1 MTSSGPAAV
10 LPPMD
15 DPPAIG
21 DLGLLGDTR
30 TAALVDTRGRILW
43 LCLPHF
49 DGEPVFGALLA
60 GESGGLFTLG
70 PAGEARVVR
79 RRYRS
84 GSTVLETT
92 WRVDG
97 GELVLTE
104 GMIAEVRGAVF
115 PSLCLVRR
123 LEARGRAVTCRVQLD
138 PRVGPERGRARARTT
153 RAGLVYRLE
162 RGAALSFVADRE
174 IALDGEH
181 AVELSVE
188 PGRPMTVVLTAA
200 HREPL
205 THVSPEAAWRALGDD
220 EERWRR
226 WSARIDTDGTF
237 PEAVVRS
244 LITLRLLTYS
254 PSGAPVAAPTTS
266 LPEQLGGARN
276 WDYRFAWPRDAS
288 IGIGAMLGVG
298 LDDQAHAFLYWLLHA
313 SRLDRPRLPALLTLH
328 GKRVPPEQE
337 RPTWPGYACSRPVRF
352 GNDARDQHQLDSYG
366 WVLDAMWLL
375 VRSGHPLYGETWRT
389 AMALADHVAARWREP
404 DAGLWEVRGEPAH
417 YVHSKLMA
425 WLALDRALRIAERQ
439 GAPRRRLV
447 RWRAER
453 EALATDV
460 LTKGVDNRAGTLVRA
475 YGRSDLDAALLILP
489 LLGLV
494 PADSPLVVGTVEAV
508 ARELSAGRP
517 LLHRYPPGEDGLAG
531 GEGAFLPCSFWL
543 VQALAAT
550 GDIDGAS
557 ALMEEL
563 LAIAGP
569 LGLYAEEADPAS
581 GEQLGNF
588 PQAFTHATL
597 VQAALAI
604 RDATTG
610 RGAVP
615 GRSRTPGEQAW

>member
-1 MTSSGPAAV
+1 
-10 LPPMD
+10 
-15 DPPAIG
+15 
-21 DLGLLGDTR
+21 
-30 TAALVDTRGRILW
+30 
-43 LCLPHF
+43 
-49 DGEPVFGALLA
+49 
-60 GESGGLFTLG
+60 
-70 PAGEARVVR
+70 
-79 RRYRS
+79 
-84 GSTVLETT
+84 
-92 WRVDG
+92 
-97 GELVLTE
+97 
-104 GMIAEVRGAVF
+104 
-115 PSLCLVRR
+115 
-123 LEARGRAVTCRVQLD
+123 
-138 PRVGPERGRARARTT
+138 
-153 RAGLVYRLE
+153 
-162 RGAALSFVADRE
+162 
-174 IALDGEH
+174 
-181 AVELSVE
+181 
-188 PGRPMTVVLTAA
+188 
-200 HREPL
+200 
-205 THVSPEAAWRALGDD
+205 
-220 EERWRR
+220 
-226 WSARIDTDGTF
+226 
-237 PEAVVRS
+237 
-244 LITLRLLTYS
+244 
-254 PSGAPVAAPTTS
+254 
-266 LPEQLGGARN
+266 
-276 WDYRFAWPRDAS
+276 
-288 IGIGAMLGVG
+288 
-298 LDDQAHAFLYWLLHA
+298 
-313 SRLDRPRLPALLTLH
+313 
-328 GKRVPPEQE
+328 
-337 RPTWPGYACSRPVRF
+337 
-352 GNDARDQHQLDSYG
+352 
-366 WVLDAMWLL
+366 MWLL

-475 YGRSDLDAALLILP
+475 YGRSDLDAALLVLP

-508 ARELSAGRP
+508 ARELSAGGP